1 MIDNISWLAIYPE
14 IVLLTMACV
23 IALVDLGVHSARRTA
38 TYVLTLLTL
47 AVVAGLQAMYA
58 SSGNTFY
65 GFGNMVVSDAM
76 GNWLKCFATVAMMIT
91 LVYARPYAADRGMMR
106 GGEMFTLSMF
116 ALLGMFI
123 MISGNNFLVIYL
135 GLELLTLSSYALV
148 ALRRDN
154 ATATEAA
161 MKYFVLGAMASGFLL
176 YGLSMIY
183 GATGSLDIGQVFKAV
198 NSGQIRHQVLVF
210 GLVFVVAGLAF
221 KLGVVPFHMWIPDV
235 YQGAPTAVTLMIGG
249 APKLAAFAIT
259 IRLLVDGL
267 LPLAIDWQ
275 QMLAVLAI
283 GSLLVGNLAAIA
295 QTNLKRMLAYSTIS
309 QMGFVL
315 LGLMSGVVNGNVD
328 ATAVENAYSASMFY
342 VVTYVLTTLAAFGVI
357 LLLAREG
364 FESEEIS
371 DFAGLNQ
378 RSPLYAGVMAVCLF
392 SMAGIPPLV
401 GFYAK
406 LAVLQALVAS
416 GQTLYIAMAV
426 FAVIMSLIGAFYYL
440 RVVKVMYFDAPL
452 TASNVSAPADVRVVL
467 TLNGALLLV
476 LGLLPGGLM
485 ALCADAVVRALA
497 TYAFPTACC
506 SCVATRV
513 RLAGHRGSVHCCQ
526 PAFCQ
531 PPLAGGGAAV
541 QSEKA
546 AGGSPGRADPAV
558 LSCGWLGAV
567 AGTQGRADCFARLGV
582 LCDHRDAVPYTRL
595 SRFCLPLP
603 AAPPRLMAGVPKV
616 FHEGA

>member
-23 IALVDLGVHSARRTA
+23 IALVDLGVHSARRTG
-38 TYVLTLLTL
+38 TYVLTMLTL
-47 AVVAGLQAMYA
+47 AVVAALQGMYA
-58 SSGNTFY
+58 TSGNTFY

-91 LVYARPYAADRGMMR
+91 LVYARPYAADRGMLR
-106 GGEMFTLSMF
+106 GGEMFTLAMF

-221 KLGVVPFHMWIPDV
+221 KLGAVPFHMWIPDV
-235 YQGAPTAVTLMIGG
+235 YQGAPTAITLMIGG
-249 APKLAAFAIT
+249 APKLAAFGII

-315 LGLMSGVVNGNVD
+315 LGLMSGVANGNVD
-328 ATAVENAYSASMFY
+328 ANAVENAYSASMFY

-406 LAVLQALVAS
+406 LSVLQALIAS
-416 GQTLYIAMAV
+416 GQALYIALAV

-452 TASNVSAPADVRVVL
+452 TASSVSAPADVRVVL
-467 TLNGALLLV
+467 TLNGALVLV

-497 TYAFPTACC
+497 T
-506 SCVATRV
+506 
-513 RLAGHRGSVHCCQ
+513 
-526 PAFCQ
+526 
-531 PPLAGGGAAV
+531 
-541 QSEKA
+541 
-546 AGGSPGRADPAV
+546 
-558 LSCGWLGAV
+558 
-567 AGTQGRADCFARLGV
+567 
-582 LCDHRDAVPYTRL
+582 
-595 SRFCLPLP
+595 
-603 AAPPRLMAGVPKV
+603 
-616 FHEGA
+616 